1 MSTMNNNTIDIV
13 LQNSDK
19 EDIVLTDT
27 VDNVEAKELAEACT
41 KADTATIWVE
51 DSNDVVA
58 KNECHARLQQFK
70 DLTRMV
76 SDATDEPKL
85 VFKGSIRFMNGEGK
99 RKDGSTFQWSMVK
112 LYKGLSSSNNS
123 QTMMDKLQSLIV

>member
-1 MSTMNNNTIDIV
+1 M
-13 LQNSDK
+13 
-19 EDIVLTDT
+19 TDT
-27 VDNVEAKELAEACT
+27 IENVGANELAEACT
-41 KADTATIWVE
+41 IADSATIWVE
-51 DSNDVVA
+51 GTNDVVA

-76 SDATDEPKL
+76 ADATDEPKL
-85 VFKGSIRFMNGEGK
+85 VFKGSIRYMNGEGRK
-99 RKDGSTFQWSMVK
+99 KDGSTFQWSMVK